1 MGNVKTLMKSSL
13 KLLSLV
19 KSSCHNNIIEKFSD
33 ALIYKAIY

>member
-19 KSSCHNNIIEKFSD
+19 KSSCHNNIIENSD
-33 ALIYKAIY
+33 ENRI